1 MQEFERASLHKDFV
15 NEENNTGS
23 YIFEPLERGFGIT
36 IGNTICRTLLTSVP
50 GTRIVGFK
58 VSGFDGKATMIEGI
72 LEDIYRISLN
82 LKAVQLYN
90 DGEGF
95 QTLHISKKG
104 PATIQAADII
114 CPEAVEVVDPEQV
127 ICTLEKGASL
137 EMEIY
142 AVTGTGYKSSIE
154 NKVSYDFGEDV
165 VVLDATFTPIRKADY
180 LAEPARVGLDKKYDK
195 VHINVETDGTITPLQ
210 AITMAA
216 KICMENLDEVLT
228 VSDLEL
234 EESFMVQKPQVEDVK
249 KVNTMMI
256 EVKNMSFSYGK
267 RKQKVFD
274 DFSLALDKGS
284 VYGLLGKNGTG
295 KSTLLYLMTGL
306 LRPQAGR
313 VLYKGVDVSMRYPLT
328 LQDMFLVPEEFALP
342 SVSLKQYLK
351 LNTPFYPNFSNELL
365 STCLRDFD
373 MNEDIHLGELSMG
386 QKKKAFMCF
395 ALATNTSLLV
405 MDEPSNGLDIPSKS
419 QFRKVIASGMT
430 DEKSVIISTHQV
442 RDIDSLLDH
451 VVIIDGTRVLLNA
464 SVKTICDKVYFA
476 EQGMNEPTD
485 TALYVQP
492 SVQGNSVIFPNTE
505 NEETN
510 LNLEVL
516 FNAMLAEREKMQ
528 TMFNK

>member
-165 VVLDATFTPIRKADY
+165 VVLDATFTPIRKADNFWEY
-180 LAEPARVGLDKKYDK
+180 TCQLLDS
-195 VHINVETDGTITPLQ
+195 T
-210 AITMAA
+210 
-216 KICMENLDEVLT
+216 
-228 VSDLEL
+228 L
-234 EESFMVQKPQVEDVK
+234 EEELDVNFCK
-249 KVNTMMI
+249 TGMETRFLTNYQP
-256 EVKNMSFSYGK
+256 EFSEEGLK
-267 RKQKVFD
+267 I
-274 DFSLALDKGS
+274 ALI
-284 VYGLLGKNGTG
+284 
-295 KSTLLYLMTGL
+295 LLY
-306 LRPQAGR
+306 
-313 VLYKGVDVSMRYPLT
+313 SS
-328 LQDMFLVPEEFALP
+328 LVA
-342 SVSLKQYLK
+342 
-351 LNTPFYPNFSNELL
+351 
-365 STCLRDFD
+365 
-373 MNEDIHLGELSMG
+373 
-386 QKKKAFMCF
+386 
-395 ALATNTSLLV
+395 
-405 MDEPSNGLDIPSKS
+405 
-419 QFRKVIASGMT
+419 
-430 DEKSVIISTHQV
+430 
-442 RDIDSLLDH
+442 
-451 VVIIDGTRVLLNA
+451 
-464 SVKTICDKVYFA
+464 
-476 EQGMNEPTD
+476 
-485 TALYVQP
+485 
-492 SVQGNSVIFPNTE
+492 
-505 NEETN
+505 
-510 LNLEVL
+510 
-516 FNAMLAEREKMQ
+516 
-528 TMFNK
+528 